1 MPQSEEAPHT
11 ESPLMPN
18 ARLTAEDCAIPTPSP
33 PLPLSLVMSI
43 EWHPDLQVSG
53 WVELPL
59 VELADDLT
67 DVQQIT

>member
-1 MPQSEEAPHT
+1 MPQSEEVPYT

-18 ARLTAEDCAIPTPSP
+18 AHLTAEDCVILTPSP

-43 EWHPDLQVSG
+43 KRRPDSQVSG
-53 WVELPL
+53 WVESLL

-67 DVQQIT
+67 DA